1 MLTALSIER
10 PRSFLAG
17 THPSLRSDLDRVRCA
32 LDQDELMPGN
42 AFSCGH
48 RLVHCMAPRLSDMVH
63 DMHGGGEPGAG

>member
-1 MLTALSIER
+1 
-10 PRSFLAG
+10 
-17 THPSLRSDLDRVRCA
+17 
-32 LDQDELMPGN
+32 MPGN